1 LSRRFSSLGDPR
13 CETGD
18 RFQRNLKI
26 LIKSCGINVRKQLRL
41 NKQRVTRKFRVS
53 NAVKKNSTRPR
64 LCVFR
69 SARHIS
75 CQVVDDLAGKTL
87 ASASTYEKDFR
98 ESNPNGGN
106 VAAAEIVG
114 KMIGERA
121 LAAGVTAVAFD
132 RKGYKYHGRVKALA
146 DAARDA
152 GLDIGGKGDE

>member
-1 LSRRFSSLGDPR
+1 MRS
-13 CETGD
+13 
-18 RFQRNLKI
+18 
-26 LIKSCGINVRKQLRL
+26 QLRI
-41 NKQRVTRKFRVS
+41 NKQRKTRKFRVS

-64 LCVFR
+64 MCVFR

-75 CQVVDDLAGKTL
+75 VQIVDDQVGKTL

-98 ESNPNGGN
+98 AANKNGGN
-106 VAAAEIVG
+106 VEAAAIVG
-114 KMIGERA
+114 KTVAERA
-121 LAAGVTAVAFD
+121 LAAGVSAVAFD

>member
-1 LSRRFSSLGDPR
+1 MR
-13 CETGD
+13 T
-18 RFQRNLKI
+18 
-26 LIKSCGINVRKQLRL
+26 QLRI
-41 NKQRVTRKFRVS
+41 NKQRKTRKYRVS
-53 NAVKKNSTRPR
+53 NAVKKNSARPR
-64 LCVFR
+64 MCVFR

-75 CQVVDDLAGKTL
+75 VQVVDDEVGKTI

-98 ESNPNGGN
+98 AANKNGGN
-106 VAAAEIVG
+106 VEAAAVIG
-114 KMIGERA
+114 KTVAERA

>member
-1 LSRRFSSLGDPR
+1 MR
-13 CETGD
+13 T
-18 RFQRNLKI
+18 
-26 LIKSCGINVRKQLRL
+26 QLRI
-41 NKQRVTRKFRVS
+41 NKQRKTRKFRVS

-64 LCVFR
+64 MCVFR

-75 CQVVDDLAGKTL
+75 VQIVDDQVGKTL

-98 ESNPNGGN
+98 AANKNGGN
-106 VAAAEIVG
+106 VEAAVIVG
-114 KMIGERA
+114 KTVAERA
-121 LAAGVTAVAFD
+121 LAAGVSAVAFD

>member
-1 LSRRFSSLGDPR
+1 MR
-13 CETGD
+13 T
-18 RFQRNLKI
+18 
-26 LIKSCGINVRKQLRL
+26 QLRI
-41 NKQRVTRKFRVS
+41 NKQRKTRKYRVS

-64 LCVFR
+64 MCVFR

-75 CQVVDDLAGKTL
+75 VQVVDDEVGKTI

-98 ESNPNGGN
+98 AANKNGGN
-106 VAAAEIVG
+106 VEAAAVIG
-114 KMIGERA
+114 KTVAERA

>member
-1 LSRRFSSLGDPR
+1 M
-13 CETGD
+13 
-18 RFQRNLKI
+18 
-26 LIKSCGINVRKQLRL
+26 RKQLRL

-75 CQVVDDLAGKTL
+75 CQVVDDLTGKTL

-106 VAAAEIVG
+106 VA
-114 KMIGERA
+114 
-121 LAAGVTAVAFD
+121 
-132 RKGYKYHGRVKALA
+132 
-146 DAARDA
+146 
-152 GLDIGGKGDE
+152 

>member
-1 LSRRFSSLGDPR
+1 MR
-13 CETGD
+13 T
-18 RFQRNLKI
+18 
-26 LIKSCGINVRKQLRL
+26 QLRI
-41 NKQRVTRKFRVS
+41 NKQRKTRKYRVS
-53 NAVKKNSTRPR
+53 NAVKKNSARPR
-64 LCVFR
+64 MCVFR

-75 CQVVDDLAGKTL
+75 VQVVDDEVGKTL

-98 ESNPNGGN
+98 AANKNGGN
-106 VAAAEIVG
+106 VEAAAVIG
-114 KMIGERA
+114 KTVAERA